1 MRTWFPGLFQ
11 IAFYELE
18 LVFYC
23 EFLFAQ
29 LLNYMRTH
37 RVNVCVLSPPCTMF
51 SQLMR
56 TNFGRMKPDDLKR
69 RWKDALCFMGFTMD
83 IILYL
88 ISINGI
94 FVFEHP
100 TGASSW
106 KLKRMQALLN
116 MKGLR
121 RPVRLVTFHQCRFGL
136 VAPVSKKPIRKSTRF
151 LTNSQMVASTFDRVF
166 CQCDVEHRQMQGSEG
181 KYKLSK
187 FCEQY
192 PPELCKALVASL
204 AKEVEMSWRGKDEK
218 FKTGLSPVC
227 FS

>member
-1 MRTWFPGLFQ
+1 MLCASW
-11 IAFYELE
+11 
-18 LVFYC
+18 V
-23 EFLFAQ
+23 
-29 LLNYMRTH
+29 
-37 RVNVCVLSPPCTMF
+37 SPWT
-51 SQLMR
+51 
-56 TNFGRMKPDDLKR
+56 
-69 RWKDALCFMGFTMD
+69 
-83 IILYL
+83 LYL

-106 KLKRMQALLN
+106 KLKRTQALLN

-204 AKEVEMSWRGKDEK
+204 AKEVEMS
-218 FKTGLSPVC
+218 
-227 FS
+227 